1 MTNDTI
7 FKWLNQ
13 WFLPPISIKATPAFS
28 FLPVIASTRLKALTL
43 NLTNLFRT
51 FDASTYIPEEA
62 A

>member
-7 FKWLNQ
+7 FKMAKSVVP
-13 WFLPPISIKATPAFS
+13 PPISIKATPAFS
-28 FLPVIASTRLKALTL
+28 FLPELHLPRLKALTL
-43 NLTNLFRT
+43 NLTILFRT